1 MDLSHTEFELLQLI
15 VRSNGIDESK
25 IIEQIPTLDP
35 SEISKAILSLIRKR
49 LVRRTQD
56 QIVAKPQALEALEP
70 YRVKRAVILGA
81 GKGERMRPATKD
93 IPKPMVKVHSK
104 RIIETQ
110 LDALANAGIT
120 DITIVRGYQGEVY
133 DLLLPKY
140 PHIKFIDNPHWDT
153 SEAIV
158 STHLAIDLLARAYLI
173 EGDLYIKGQNVIRP
187 YEYHSSYCG
196 IPGEVEN
203 DWHFYADRSIGITH
217 LAHGYSNESHGAP
230 HRFVGIMYWAPAE
243 VNKLKK
249 DIVDVVARPNNQ
261 HRFVESVPFD
271 KQTSEYTIHARPLQI
286 NDVIEI
292 DTHQE
297 LCDLRRL
304 EKESSR
310 RKYS

>member
-25 IIEQIPTLDP
+25 IIEQVPALDP
-35 SEISKAILSLIRKR
+35 SAINKAILSMIRKG

-56 QIVAKPQALEALEP
+56 RIVAKPQALEALEP

-110 LDALANAGIT
+110 LDALSNAGIT
-120 DITIVRGYQGEVY
+120 DITIVRGYQGGVY

-140 PHIKFIDNPHWDT
+140 PHVKFIDNPHWDS

-158 STHLAIDLLARAYLI
+158 STHLAIDLLAGAYLI

-217 LAHGYSNESHGAP
+217 LTHGYSNASYGAS
-230 HRFVGIMYWAPAE
+230 HRFVGIMYWTPAE

-249 DIVDVVARPNNQ
+249 DIADVITRPNNQ

-271 KQTSEYTIHARPLQI
+271 KLTDEYTIHARALCKDDI
-286 NDVIEI
+286 VEI
-292 DTHQE
+292 DTYQE
-297 LCDLRRL
+297 LQDLRYQ
-304 EKESSR
+304 ER
-310 RKYS
+310 RK

>member
-1 MDLSHTEFELLQLI
+1 MDLSHAEFELLQLI
-15 VRSNGIDESK
+15 VRSNGIDQSRLVK
-25 IIEQIPTLDP
+25 QFPTLG
-35 SEISKAILSLIRKR
+35 SQEISKTILSLIRKG
-49 LVRRTQD
+49 LVRHAQD
-56 QIVAKPQALEALEP
+56 RIIAKPQALEALEP

-93 IPKPMVKVHSK
+93 IPKPMVKVHQK

-120 DITIVRGYQGEVY
+120 DITIVRGYQGAVY

-140 PHIKFIDNPHWDT
+140 PHLKFIENPHWDT

-173 EGDLYIKGQNVIRP
+173 EGDLYIKDQNVIRP

-196 IPGEVEN
+196 IPGEVED
-203 DWHFYADRSIGITH
+203 DWHFYVDRNTGITQ
-217 LAHGYSNESHGAP
+217 LTHGYPNKAYGIP
-230 HRFVGIMYWAPAE
+230 HRFVGVMYWTPKE
-243 VNKLKK
+243 VDKLNK
-249 DIVDVVARPNNQ
+249 DIVDVVARPHNQ

-271 KQTSEYTIHARPLQI
+271 KQTSDYTIHVRPLQI

-297 LCDLRRL
+297 LRDLRRQ
-304 EKESSR
+304 EKESAKR
-310 RKYS
+310 RYS